1 MEIYLVR
8 HGAALEKEED
18 PERHLNNDGV
28 NQCHLTGK
36 ALKRL
41 GIQLDLI
48 VSSPKARARQTAEII
63 AEEVGYLRE
72 EIKITET
79 LAPTALPKD
88 TISYLND
95 LADVERIMLAGHLPL
110 LGHLA
115 SELLVNTP
123 QISFYFEPGAVC
135 YINTEQPHT
144 FSGDFR
150 WFLTP
155 EHLRIIAQASN
166 T

>member
-8 HGAALEKEED
+8 HGAAYERRED

-28 NQCHLTGK
+28 NQCHLTGI
-36 ALKRL
+36 ALKKL
-41 GIQLDLI
+41 DIQFDLI

-63 AEEVGYLRE
+63 AEEVGYSRE
-72 EIKITET
+72 GIKITEA
-79 LAPTALPKD
+79 LVPTALPKE

-95 LADVERIMLAGHLPL
+95 FADAKRVMLAGHLPL
-110 LGHLA
+110 LGYLA
-115 SELLVNTP
+115 SELLINTSE
-123 QISFYFEPGAVC
+123 ISFYFEPGAVC
-135 YINTEQPHT
+135 HIYAEQPHT
-144 FSGDFR
+144 FAGHFR

-155 EHLRIIAQASN
+155 EHLRLLAQ

>member
-1 MEIYLVR
+1 MEIYFVR
-8 HGAALEKEED
+8 HGAAYAKEED

-28 NQCHLTGK
+28 KQCHLTGK

-41 GIQLDLI
+41 DIQFDLI

-63 AEEVGYLRE
+63 AEEVGYSRE

-79 LAPTALPKD
+79 LEPTALPHD

-95 LADVERIMLAGHLPL
+95 FADVKKIMLTSHLPL
-110 LGHLA
+110 LGYLS
-115 SELLVNTP
+115 SELLINTS
-123 QISFYFEPGAVC
+123 QISFYFKPGAVC
-135 YINTEQPHT
+135 HINTEHPHT
-144 FSGDFR
+144 FSGDLC

-155 EHLRIIAQASN
+155 EQLRIIAQG
-166 T
+166 

>member
-8 HGAALEKEED
+8 HGAAYAKEED

-28 NQCHLTGK
+28 NQCHLTGR
-36 ALKRL
+36 ALRRL
-41 GIQLDLI
+41 DIQFDLI
-48 VSSPKARARQTAEII
+48 VSSPKVRASQTAEII
-63 AEEVGYLRE
+63 AKEVGYSRE

-79 LAPTALPKD
+79 LEPTALPKD

-95 LADVERIMLAGHLPL
+95 FIGIKRLMLAGHLPL

-115 SELLVNTP
+115 SELLSNTSE
-123 QISFYFEPGAVC
+123 ISLYFEPGAVC
-135 YINTEQPHT
+135 QINIGQPHALT
-144 FSGDFR
+144 GDFR

-155 EHLRIIAQASN
+155 EHLRLIAQA
-166 T
+166 

>member
-8 HGAALEKEED
+8 HGAAYEKEDD

-28 NQCHLTGK
+28 NQCHLTGRAMK
-36 ALKRL
+36 KLE
-41 GIQLDLI
+41 IQFDLI

-63 AEEVGYLRE
+63 AEEVGYLE
-72 EIKITET
+72 NEIKITDV
-79 LAPTALPKD
+79 LVPTALPKD
-88 TISYLND
+88 TIEYLND
-95 LADVERIMLAGHLPL
+95 FDDVKKIMLAGHLPL

-115 SELLVNTP
+115 SELLINTS

-135 YINTEQPHT
+135 HIYTEQTHS
-144 FSGDFR
+144 FSGHFC

-155 EHLRIIAQASN
+155 QHLRIIAQV
-166 T
+166 

>member
-8 HGAALEKEED
+8 HGAAYEKEED
-18 PERHLNNDGV
+18 PERHLNSDGV

-41 GIQLDLI
+41 DIQPDLI

-72 EIKITET
+72 EIKVTET
-79 LAPTALPKD
+79 LVPTAFTQD

-95 LADVERIMLAGHLPL
+95 FAKVERIMLAGHLPL

-123 QISFYFEPGAVC
+123 EISFYFEPGAVC

-155 EHLRIIAQASN
+155 EQLRIIAQESN

>member
-8 HGAALEKEED
+8 HGAAFSKEED

-28 NQCHLTGK
+28 NQCHLTGR
-36 ALKRL
+36 ALNRL
-41 GIQLDLI
+41 EIQLDLI
-48 VSSPKARARQTAEII
+48 VSSPKTRARQTAEII
-63 AEEVGYLRE
+63 AEEVGYSRE
-72 EIKITET
+72 EIKITEA
-79 LAPTALPKD
+79 LEPTALPKD

-95 LADVERIMLAGHLPL
+95 FADVKRIMLVGHLPL

-115 SELLVNTP
+115 SELLINTS

-135 YINTEQPHT
+135 QINTEQPHT
-144 FSGDFR
+144 FVGDLC

-155 EHLRIIAQASN
+155 EHLRIIAH
-166 T
+166 

>member
-8 HGAALEKEED
+8 HGEAFTKEED
-18 PERHLNNDGV
+18 TERHLNKGGV
-28 NQCHLTGK
+28 NQCLLMGK

-41 GIQLDLI
+41 DITFDLI
-48 VSSPKARARQTAEII
+48 VSSPKVRARQTAEII
-63 AEEVGYLRE
+63 AKEVGYLRE
-72 EIKITET
+72 EIKITES
-79 LAPTALPKD
+79 LEPTAFPID

-95 LADVERIMLAGHLPL
+95 VTGVERIMLAGHLPL

-115 SELLVNTP
+115 SELLVNAP
-123 QISFYFEPGAVC
+123 QISFHFEPGAVC
-135 YINTEQPHT
+135 YINAEQPHT

-155 EHLRIIAQASN
+155 EHLRIIAQAKN

>member
-8 HGAALEKEED
+8 HGAAYEKEED

-28 NQCHLTGK
+28 NQCHLTGR

-41 GIQLDLI
+41 DIQFDLV
-48 VSSPKARARQTAEII
+48 VSSPKVRARQTAEII
-63 AEEVGYLRE
+63 AEEVGYSRE
-72 EIKITET
+72 EIKITEA
-79 LAPTALPKD
+79 LEPTALPKD
-88 TISYLND
+88 TISYLD
-95 LADVERIMLAGHLPL
+95 DFADVERIMLAGHLPL

-115 SELLVNTP
+115 SELLINTS

-135 YINTEQPHT
+135 HINIEQPHT
-144 FSGDFR
+144 FAGDFC

-155 EHLRIIAQASN
+155 EHLRIIAH
-166 T
+166 